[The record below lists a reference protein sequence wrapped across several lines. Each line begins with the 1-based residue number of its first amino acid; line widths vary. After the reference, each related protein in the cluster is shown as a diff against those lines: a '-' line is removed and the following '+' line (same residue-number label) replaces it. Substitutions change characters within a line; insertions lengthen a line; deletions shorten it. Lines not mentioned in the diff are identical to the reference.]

1 MLKIF
6 EKGQMNTRQQEL
18 AAHLQIINAA
28 IDYCIAV
35 SGFYD
40 AALELLRKNGIE
52 TRFDTFIAG
61 DNLPEVLVGLREL
74 RVGLEMEIEDIS
86 PSN

>member
-6 EKGQMNTRQQEL
+6 EKGQMNTRPQEL

-28 IDYCIAV
+28 TDYCIAV
-35 SGFYD
+35 TGFYD